1 MLCPFLQYGVATQSY
16 LCKHYLISS
25 SIVVW
30 ILFSVLY
37 SMTSWLIHSKCK
49 SLDLPNSHPL
59 YFWMNL
65 TKGLSILSVF
75 SKKQFLVSLGF
86 FMFFFFISLISA
98 LTFFISFVLLI
109 LGSFVLLSKSTGVSC
124 YEPKAFFFLF
134 ALHPAPSDLTCDH
147 QAQDCP

>member
-1 MLCPFLQYGVATQSY
+1 
-16 LCKHYLISS
+16 
-25 SIVVW
+25 
-30 ILFSVLY
+30 
-37 SMTSWLIHSKCK
+37 MTSWLIHSKCK

-109 LGSFVLLSKSTGVSC
+109 LGSFVLLSKSAGVFCS
-124 YEPKAFFFLF
+124 EPKAFFFLF

-147 QAQDCP
+147 QAQDCPSTGQSKLAPLRHAPQPTMPPLPQDSAHLD